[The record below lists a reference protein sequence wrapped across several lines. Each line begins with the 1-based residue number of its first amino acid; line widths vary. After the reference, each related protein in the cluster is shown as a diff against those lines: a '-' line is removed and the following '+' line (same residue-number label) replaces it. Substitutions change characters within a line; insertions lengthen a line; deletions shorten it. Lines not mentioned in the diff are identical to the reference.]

1 MKRNVSIIDF
11 ITDPQLLGLSISQP
25 QETLLRFAVIQIPSR
40 TSGSSAQVVR
50 LIPDTASLRQRSSAV
65 LEAARIPEDVSIQII
80 WSREPAG
87 RHIERIAIGA
97 SIRSVTEGNRKAG
110 G

>member
-1 MKRNVSIIDF
+1 MKRNVSSLILSLIRSF
-11 ITDPQLLGLSISQP
+11 LGLSISQP

-80 WSREPAG
+80 
-87 RHIERIAIGA
+87 
-97 SIRSVTEGNRKAG
+97 
-110 G
+110 